1 MDVENRCSTANL
13 QGRGTAGA
21 GFATFL
27 MALAYLYRNQEGF
40 NFDFNPPSFKVDP
53 VMLRALVKFYFLFVP
68 RHKKKPQFDK
78 KYFVCFQYFIKMTEV

>member
-1 MDVENRCSTANL
+1 MDVENRCSTANS

-40 NFDFNPPSFKVDP
+40 NFDFKQVSFKVDP
-53 VMLRALVKFYFLFVP
+53 VMLRALVKLYFPFVP
-68 RHKKKPQFDK
+68 
-78 KYFVCFQYFIKMTEV
+78 